1 MSIGTGLAEIARYKN
16 TTGACSYAAFH
27 QSFHAYL
34 TNPARLAR
42 RRIKVHSSKRD
53 SQRISICSDLGR
65 NSLLNREEDMKKSL
79 VALALFGAF
88 AATAQAQSSVQ
99 IYGTID
105 AGLGK
110 ATGSTTAVTKRD
122 NNKLGFKGTEDL
134 GNGLK
139 AIFQLEIRYESDTG
153 TIENTS
159 GNNSRPLFQ
168 GQSRVGLQGDFG
180 TVRLGRG
187 LTAYQEVSTSFE
199 PWSGMPTQAGFQTD
213 LTVAG
218 YTSDPL
224 SPTGNSRNR
233 FSNAVFYNSPVF
245 NGFQLN
251 ATVAAKEANNNSAV
265 PARAPGNS
273 VTFASGNR
281 AVAANVAP
289 TSTPYSISATY
300 TSTGFAAMAAYERN
314 GLQAKLWSVAAS
326 VNPIPELKVM
336 LSIQHQ
342 KDDDF
347 KIINTGTKSW
357 VLGANYDVG
366 PGKIRAGYGQKTPDG
381 VVKTKQASLG
391 YDYNLSKRTYV
402 YADISN
408 KKAAVA
414 DSINYNVAK
423 SINYVGIGVHHNF

>member
-1 MSIGTGLAEIARYKN
+1 
-16 TTGACSYAAFH
+16 
-27 QSFHAYL
+27 
-34 TNPARLAR
+34 
-42 RRIKVHSSKRD
+42 
-53 SQRISICSDLGR
+53 
-65 NSLLNREEDMKKSL
+65 MKKSL

-110 ATGSTTAVTKRD
+110 STGETTKVTKRD

-153 TIENTS
+153 TLES
-159 GNNSRPLFQ
+159 NSRPLFQ
-168 GQSRVGLQGDFG
+168 GQSRVGLQGNFG

-187 LTAYQEVSTSFE
+187 LTAFQEASTAFE
-199 PWSGMPTQAGFQTD
+199 PWSGMPTPAGFQTD
-213 LTVAG
+213 ITVAG

-224 SPTGNSRNR
+224 SADGNSRNR
-233 FSNAVFYNSPVF
+233 FSNAVFYNSPVIS
-245 NGFQLN
+245 GFQFN
-251 ATVAAKEANNNSAV
+251 ATVAAKEANTNAAV
-265 PARAPGNS
+265 PARAPGNAF
-273 VTFASGNR
+273 TFASGNY
-281 AVAANVAP
+281 AVAGNTAP
-289 TSTPYSISATY
+289 ASNPYSMSATY
-300 TSTGFAAMAAYERN
+300 NNAQFAAMAAYERN

-326 VNPIPELKVM
+326 FNPVKELKLM
-336 LSIQHQ
+336 ASYQHQ
-342 KDDDF
+342 DDGNF
-347 KIINTGTKSW
+347 KIINTDTKAW
-357 VLGANYDVG
+357 LIGANYDVG

-391 YDYNLSKRTYV
+391 YDYNLSKRTYL

-414 DSINYNVAK
+414 NNINYTVAK
-423 SINYVGIGVHHNF
+423 SINYIGLGVHHNF

>member
-1 MSIGTGLAEIARYKN
+1 
-16 TTGACSYAAFH
+16 
-27 QSFHAYL
+27 
-34 TNPARLAR
+34 
-42 RRIKVHSSKRD
+42 
-53 SQRISICSDLGR
+53 
-65 NSLLNREEDMKKSL
+65 MKKSL

-105 AGLGK
+105 AGVAK
-110 ATGSTTAVTKRD
+110 ATGTSTAVTKRD

-159 GNNSRPLFQ
+159 GANSRPLFQ

-187 LTAYQEVSTSFE
+187 LTAFQETSTSFE
-199 PWSGMPTQAGFQTD
+199 PWSGMPTPAGFQTD

-224 SPTGNSRNR
+224 SPPGNSRNR
-233 FSNAVFYNSPVF
+233 FSNAVFYNSPVIS
-245 NGFQLN
+245 GFQFN
-251 ATVAAKEANNNSAV
+251 ATVAAKEANNNV
-265 PARAPGNS
+265 
-273 VTFASGNR
+273 
-281 AVAANVAP
+281 AVAATVRNLTTNATGNYALPANVVPA
-289 TSTPYSISATY
+289 SNPYSVSATY
-300 TSTGFAAMAAYERN
+300 NYAQFAAMAAYERN
-314 GLQAKLWSVAAS
+314 GVQAKLWSVGAS
-326 VNPIPELKVM
+326 FNPIAELKLM
-336 LSIQHQ
+336 ASYQHQ
-342 KDDDF
+342 DDGNF
-347 KIINTGTKSW
+347 KIVNTDTKSW

-381 VVKTKQASLG
+381 VAKTKQASLG
-391 YDYNLSKRTYV
+391 YDYNLSKRTYL

-408 KKAAVA
+408 KKAASVT
-414 DSINYNVAK
+414 NYNNTTSV
-423 SINYVGIGVHHNF
+423 NYIGVGVHHNF

>member
-1 MSIGTGLAEIARYKN
+1 
-16 TTGACSYAAFH
+16 
-27 QSFHAYL
+27 
-34 TNPARLAR
+34 
-42 RRIKVHSSKRD
+42 
-53 SQRISICSDLGR
+53 
-65 NSLLNREEDMKKSL
+65 MKKSL

-110 ATGSTTAVTKRD
+110 LTGETTKVTKRD

-153 TIENTS
+153 TLES
-159 GNNSRPLFQ
+159 NSRPLFQ
-168 GQSRVGLQGDFG
+168 GQSRVGLQGNFG

-187 LTAYQEVSTSFE
+187 LTAFQESSTAFE
-199 PWSGMPTQAGFQTD
+199 PWSGMPTPAGFQTD
-213 LTVAG
+213 ITVAG

-224 SPTGNSRNR
+224 SADGNSRNR
-233 FSNAVFYNSPVF
+233 FSNAVFYNSPVIS
-245 NGFQLN
+245 GFQFN
-251 ATVAAKEANNNSAV
+251 ATVAAKEANNNAVV
-265 PARAPGNS
+265 PARAPINAF
-273 VTFASGNR
+273 TFASGNY

-289 TSTPYSISATY
+289 ASNPYSMSATY
-300 TSTGFAAMAAYERN
+300 TNEQFAAMAAYERN

-326 VNPIPELKVM
+326 FNPSKELKLM
-336 LSIQHQ
+336 ASYQHQ
-342 KDDDF
+342 DDGNF
-347 KIINTGTKSW
+347 KIINTDTKAW
-357 VLGANYDVG
+357 LIGANYDVG

-391 YDYNLSKRTYV
+391 YDYNLSKRTYL

-414 DSINYNVAK
+414 NSINYNVAK
-423 SINYVGIGVHHNF
+423 SVNYIGLGVHHNF

>member
-1 MSIGTGLAEIARYKN
+1 
-16 TTGACSYAAFH
+16 
-27 QSFHAYL
+27 
-34 TNPARLAR
+34 
-42 RRIKVHSSKRD
+42 
-53 SQRISICSDLGR
+53 
-65 NSLLNREEDMKKSL
+65 MKKSL

-153 TIENTS
+153 TLES
-159 GNNSRPLFQ
+159 NSRPLFQ

-187 LTAYQEVSTSFE
+187 LTAFQESSTAFE

-213 LTVAG
+213 LTVAA

-224 SPTGNSRNR
+224 SADGNSRNR
-233 FSNAVFYNSPVF
+233 FSNAVFYNSPVIS
-245 NGFQLN
+245 GFQFN
-251 ATVAAKEANNNSAV
+251 ATVAAKEANNNTAV
-265 PARAPGNS
+265 PARPPVNPI
-273 VTFASGNR
+273 TFASGNYALLGN
-281 AVAANVAP
+281 AVPASN
-289 TSTPYSISATY
+289 PYSISATY
-300 TSTGFAAMAAYERN
+300 TNEQFAAMAAYERN
-314 GLQAKLWSVAAS
+314 GVQAKLWSVAAS
-326 VNPIPELKVM
+326 FNPIKELKLM
-336 LSIQHQ
+336 ASYQHQ
-342 KDDDF
+342 DDGNF
-347 KIINTGTKSW
+347 KIINTDTKSW

-391 YDYNLSKRTYV
+391 YDYNLSKRTYL

-408 KKAAVA
+408 KKAAA
-414 DSINYNVAK
+414 PNSLNYTVAK
-423 SINYVGIGVHHNF
+423 TVNYIGIGVHHNF

>member
-1 MSIGTGLAEIARYKN
+1 
-16 TTGACSYAAFH
+16 
-27 QSFHAYL
+27 
-34 TNPARLAR
+34 
-42 RRIKVHSSKRD
+42 
-53 SQRISICSDLGR
+53 
-65 NSLLNREEDMKKSL
+65 MKKSL

-110 ATGSTTAVTKRD
+110 TTGSTTAVTKRD

-153 TIENTS
+153 TLEN
-159 GNNSRPLFQ
+159 NARPLFQ

-187 LTAYQEVSTSFE
+187 LTAFQETSTAFE
-199 PWSGMPTQAGFQTD
+199 PWSGMPTRAGFQTD
-213 LTVAG
+213 ITVAG

-224 SPTGNSRNR
+224 SPAGNSQNR

-245 NGFQLN
+245 SGFQFN
-251 ATVAAKEANNNSAV
+251 ATVAAKEANSNA
-265 PARAPGNS
+265 
-273 VTFASGNR
+273 
-281 AVAANVAP
+281 AVAATVRNAISNPNGNFAVAGNVAP
-289 TSTPYSISATY
+289 ASNPYSMSLTY
-300 TSTGFAAMAAYERN
+300 NYGQFAAMGAYERN

-326 VNPIPELKVM
+326 FNVAPELKLM
-336 LSIQHQ
+336 ASYQHQ
-342 KDDDF
+342 DDGNF
-347 KIINTGTKSW
+347 KIVNTDTKAW
-357 VLGANYDVG
+357 LLGMNYDVG

-408 KKAAVA
+408 KKLADYSAVGGVYTG
-414 DSINYNVAK
+414 NYNV
-423 SINYVGIGVHHNF
+423 SRTDNYIGIGLHHNF

>member
-1 MSIGTGLAEIARYKN
+1 
-16 TTGACSYAAFH
+16 
-27 QSFHAYL
+27 
-34 TNPARLAR
+34 
-42 RRIKVHSSKRD
+42 
-53 SQRISICSDLGR
+53 
-65 NSLLNREEDMKKSL
+65 MKKSL

-110 ATGSTTAVTKRD
+110 STGETTKVTKRD

-153 TIENTS
+153 TLES
-159 GNNSRPLFQ
+159 NSRPLFQ

-187 LTAYQEVSTSFE
+187 LTAFQEASTAFE
-199 PWSGMPTQAGFQTD
+199 PWSGMPTPAGFQTD

-224 SPTGNSRNR
+224 SADGNSRNR
-233 FSNAVFYNSPVF
+233 FSNAVFYNSPVIE
-245 NGFQLN
+245 GFQFN
-251 ATVAAKEANNNSAV
+251 ATVAAKEANNNAAV
-265 PARAPGNS
+265 DARAPGNRF
-273 VTFASGNR
+273 TFASGNY
-281 AVAANVAP
+281 AVAGNVAP
-289 TSTPYSISATY
+289 ASNPYSMSVTY
-300 TSTGFAAMAAYERN
+300 ASPGFSAMAAYERN

-326 VNPIPELKVM
+326 VNPIPDLKVM

-342 KDDDF
+342 KDDEF
-347 KIINTGTKSW
+347 KIINTGTKAW

-391 YDYNLSKRTYV
+391 YDYNLSKRTYL

-414 DSINYNVAK
+414 NSINYTVAK
-423 SINYVGIGVHHNF
+423 SVNYIGLGVHHNF

>member
-1 MSIGTGLAEIARYKN
+1 
-16 TTGACSYAAFH
+16 
-27 QSFHAYL
+27 
-34 TNPARLAR
+34 
-42 RRIKVHSSKRD
+42 
-53 SQRISICSDLGR
+53 
-65 NSLLNREEDMKKSL
+65 MKKSL

-110 ATGSTTAVTKRD
+110 LTGETTKVTKRD

-159 GNNSRPLFQ
+159 GTNSRPLFQ
-168 GQSRVGLQGDFG
+168 GQSRVGLQGNFG

-187 LTAYQEVSTSFE
+187 LTAFQESSTAFE
-199 PWSGMPTQAGFQTD
+199 PWSGMPTTAGFQTD
-213 LTVAG
+213 ITVAA
-218 YTSDPL
+218 YSSDPL
-224 SPTGNSRNR
+224 SAPGNSKNR

-245 NGFQLN
+245 SGFQFN
-251 ATVAAKEANNNSAV
+251 ATVAAKEANNNDAV
-265 PARAPGNS
+265 PA
-273 VTFASGNR
+273 T
-281 AVAANVAP
+281 AANFGVAKNAVP
-289 TSTPYSISATY
+289 ASNPYSMSATY
-300 TSTGFAAMAAYERN
+300 NYGQFAGMAAYERN

-326 VNPIPELKVM
+326 FNPVTELKLM
-336 LSIQHQ
+336 ASYQHQ
-342 KDDDF
+342 DDSKF
-347 KIINTGTKSW
+347 KITNTDTKAW
-357 VLGANYDVG
+357 LIGANYDVG

-391 YDYNLSKRTYV
+391 YDYNLSKRTYL

-408 KKAAVA
+408 RKADV
-414 DSINYNVAK
+414 SKTYI
-423 SINYVGIGVHHNF
+423 GLGVHHNF